1 MNNQFRSKWIKLI
14 NSATEQK
21 CRTFLTRL
29 KKQPI
34 EIPFN
39 SKQKFVFMLLK
50 TTRLEY
56 LAQKENTNKK
66 VIRLPRADATDLNWT
81 SPRSVNNRQVQE
93 YLLTKEK
100 RTDTTR

>member
-21 CRTFLTRL
+21 CRTFLSRL

-34 EIPFN
+34 EVPFT
-39 SKQKFVFMLLK
+39 SKQKFVFMLIK
-50 TTRLEY
+50 TRLRY
-56 LAQKENTNKK
+56 LAQKENPNKK

-81 SPRSVNNRQVQE
+81 SPRSINNRQVQE

-100 RTDTTR
+100 RNDKTR

>member
-21 CRTFLTRL
+21 CRTFLSRL

-34 EIPFN
+34 EVPFT
-39 SKQKFVFMLLK
+39 SKQKFVFMLIK
-50 TTRLEY
+50 TRLRY
-56 LAQKENTNKK
+56 LAQKENPNKK

-81 SPRSVNNRQVQE
+81 SPKSINNRQVQE

-100 RTDTTR
+100 RNDKTR

>member
-21 CRTFLTRL
+21 CRTFLSRL

-34 EIPFN
+34 EVPFT
-39 SKQKFVFMLLK
+39 SKQKFVFMLIK
-50 TTRLEY
+50 TRLRY
-56 LAQKENTNKK
+56 LAQKENPNKK

-81 SPRSVNNRQVQE
+81 SPKGINNRQVQE

-100 RTDTTR
+100 RNDKTR

>member
-21 CRTFLTRL
+21 CRTFLSRL

-34 EIPFN
+34 EVPFT
-39 SKQKFVFMLLK
+39 SKQKFVFMLIK
-50 TTRLEY
+50 TRLRY
-56 LAQKENTNKK
+56 LAQKENPNKK
-66 VIRLPRADATDLNWT
+66 VIRLPRADATDLNWS
-81 SPRSVNNRQVQE
+81 SPRSINNRQVQE

-100 RTDTTR
+100 RNDKTR

>member
-1 MNNQFRSKWIKLI
+1 MNSQFRSKWIKLI

-21 CRTFLTRL
+21 CRTFLKRL

-34 EIPFN
+34 EVPFT

-50 TTRLEY
+50 TRLEY
-56 LAQKENTNKK
+56 LAQKENSNKK

-81 SPRSVNNRQVQE
+81 SPRSINNRQVQE

-100 RTDTTR
+100 REDTTR